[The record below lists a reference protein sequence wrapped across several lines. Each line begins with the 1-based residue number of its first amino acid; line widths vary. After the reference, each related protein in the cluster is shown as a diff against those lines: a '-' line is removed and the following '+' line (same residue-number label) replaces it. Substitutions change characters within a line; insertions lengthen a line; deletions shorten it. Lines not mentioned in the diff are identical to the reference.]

1 MSKAHPFSF
10 ELPDKVLTSL
20 PTGAVKDTVEHLGQR
35 IARGYY
41 KMGAILPKEDEL
53 VDALGVSRTVVR
65 EAIKVLC
72 GKGLVRT
79 ARRYGSRVC
88 HFDDWNLL
96 DPDVIRWHDPDSPLT
111 ARIYSEA
118 THLRFIFEPEA
129 AALAAQNA
137 TEEQRETIL
146 AAAKS
151 IHPDNSEPE
160 MIGADYA
167 FHSTILQASGN
178 LMLSQ
183 LQNLIYAVLI
193 FSYSADRKRVPD
205 EQVSRQ
211 CHLEVAEAILS
222 GDAELARRCMRDML
236 MQNKLVAE
244 KIATSTSTGRATDF

>member
-1 MSKAHPFSF
+1 MNKSKIFSF

-20 PTGAVKDTVEHLGQR
+20 PTGAVKDTVEHLGKR
-35 IARGYY
+35 IARGDYET
-41 KMGAILPKEDEL
+41 GAILPKEDEL
-53 VDALGVSRTVVR
+53 VETLGVSRTVVR

-96 DPDVIRWHDPDSPLT
+96 DPDVIRWHAPDSPLT

-118 THLRFIFEPEA
+118 TDLRLIFEPEA
-129 AALAAQNA
+129 AALAALNA
-137 TEEQRETIL
+137 SSEQRGTIL
-146 AAAKS
+146 AAAQS
-151 IHPDNSEPE
+151 LHPEDDDPG

-178 LMLSQ
+178 LMLAQ

-193 FSYSADRKRVPD
+193 FSYSAGRKSVPD
-205 EQVSRQ
+205 EQVSRNK
-211 CHLEVAEAILS
+211 HIDVAEAIVT
-222 GDAELARRCMRDML
+222 GNADLARNLMRDML
-236 MQNKLVAE
+236 MQNKAVAE
-244 KIATSTSTGRATDF
+244 KIASASAAE